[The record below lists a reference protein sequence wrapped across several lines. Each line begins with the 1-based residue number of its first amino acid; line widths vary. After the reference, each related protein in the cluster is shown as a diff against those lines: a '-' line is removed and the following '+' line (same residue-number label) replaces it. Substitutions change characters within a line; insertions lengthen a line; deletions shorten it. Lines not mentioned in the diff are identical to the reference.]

1 MQKLMLLLLTVFPLS
16 ILAAEPVA
24 VWAYQPSPPFAS
36 GQNPGLSEAL
46 VQLLNEHPT
55 NQDRYDF
62 QLTQLPRKRLDARL
76 EDKEPG
82 ILLWAT
88 GVLPRAPHRRRQ
100 LDSASAVRHPGLRV
114 PQRQAGRL

>member
-62 QLTQLPRKRLDARL
+62 QLTAAQTSRCTSRGQRAWHSAM
-76 EDKEPG
+76 G
-82 ILLWAT
+82 HAGLLS
-88 GVLPRAPHRRRQ
+88 RAPHRQRQRQ
-100 LDSASAVRHPGLRV
+100 LDPATAVRHPGFRF
-114 PQRQAGRL
+114 P